1 MGGPGEKKDPGRFIA
16 DFYSDTDGFVIGKGA
31 ITPGG
36 AGTENSRDT
45 REDPACEDSPR
56 ADLLSARIHR

>member
-31 ITPGG
+31 ITPGST
-36 AGTENSRDT
+36 GTEIRDI
-45 REDPACEDSPR
+45 REDPACGST
-56 ADLLSARIHR
+56 LRILR